1 MKKLLKKTLIIF
13 TIIFSCLLVS
23 SCTMFTPEYGD
34 KDPDTGDKDPDGGGN
49 TEVIE
54 MNEKI
59 INVYLIA
66 GQSNAVGYG
75 MDDDY
80 SIASSDQRVIDG
92 YDNVLYYGAQE
103 RWDNEKLN
111 VEFQPVKFG
120 MGAYIDRC
128 GAELGIA
135 KAIADNEGM
144 NAIIKCAWGSTH
156 IFPDMI
162 DAISYEQGTWTPPT
176 YIKNHN
182 FDLRANELVG
192 RMYRWWQETVSEGI
206 KLLIDDGYTPVIKG
220 LWWMQGCAE
229 MYSAEQSAAYEE
241 LLKTLIVDMR
251 NEISNITGSDYS
263 QMPFVFGLPNITENP
278 YPVPYQAAVRTAMKN
293 VANDA
298 SVINADYIDCDN
310 DEEIKK
316 PYDIWHFDGKGQVYL
331 GETFV
336 SKLNNLNE
344 HNPKI
349 NETIS
354 IDKTIDIIDGKLV
367 YTASVTNYN
376 KENKYSYGIITVP
389 TSDLIENNITG
400 NYIEELN
407 SNNIEFYNNKSNVEI
422 IKIKGDYTNSIIKS
436 NVAISD
442 NNTSLTSIAYIVDE
456 DGNYCYSNPSISH
469 SKGEIASELLYSNV
483 SEAVKNDLAN
493 CIDDNFELV
502 VEKNLNLAYSQ
513 TEYSVNLNLKQ
524 SPNMNYFV
532 KYTSANPEVA
542 KVDSEGNVTPLK
554 HGITNITI
562 ECGGKTETV
571 KVTVGDVSENEVV
584 FDGVINSN
592 EYPGSSYTANNN
604 RTTLNIKGKVVDGIA
619 YLAFEITHG
628 NWSMTDNQYW
638 HLNDNIEFYLGN
650 AGTDFKNNDIRKY
663 TVIFYDGVPTF
674 SQGIDRAFVST
685 KQVNGK
691 QVTTVELCVLGIYDC
706 YQLKVGLNGNGFGW
720 LGAIWDFDATIGYLT
735 KDGIKVNQPFAVN
748 NEITL
753 DGNFTES
760 FYTDEVKTNIIST
773 NANGAQLNIMGTLT
787 EKGVVFGVTINHT
800 KAANISTNNSS
811 NWYTFLNIEFHLN
824 NSEKGIICTAQNK
837 ISHSR
842 SAMYSKTVQN
852 GSGYTT
858 TMEVFIPYE
867 SFVINNDY
875 DGQPITF
882 ACAGWF
888 ETGWSWLFGNSWNST
903 HKIYANGIFLK

>member
-23 SCTMFTPEYGD
+23 SCTVFNPEYDD
-34 KDPDTGDKDPDGGGN
+34 KGPDTGDKDPDGDGN

-54 MNEKI
+54 MKEKI

-206 KLLIDDGYTPVIKG
+206 KLLIEDGYTPVIKG

-293 VANDA
+293 VANDS

-310 DEEIKK
+310 DEKIKK
-316 PYDIWHFDGKGQVYL
+316 PYDIWHFDGKGQIYL

-336 SKLNNLNE
+336 SKLN
-344 HNPKI
+344 
-349 NETIS
+349 
-354 IDKTIDIIDGKLV
+354 
-367 YTASVTNYN
+367 
-376 KENKYSYGIITVP
+376 
-389 TSDLIENNITG
+389 
-400 NYIEELN
+400 
-407 SNNIEFYNNKSNVEI
+407 
-422 IKIKGDYTNSIIKS
+422 
-436 NVAISD
+436 
-442 NNTSLTSIAYIVDE
+442 
-456 DGNYCYSNPSISH
+456 
-469 SKGEIASELLYSNV
+469 
-483 SEAVKNDLAN
+483 
-493 CIDDNFELV
+493 
-502 VEKNLNLAYSQ
+502 Q
-513 TEYSVNLNLKQ
+513 
-524 SPNMNYFV
+524 
-532 KYTSANPEVA
+532 
-542 KVDSEGNVTPLK
+542 
-554 HGITNITI
+554 
-562 ECGGKTETV
+562 
-571 KVTVGDVSENEVV
+571 
-584 FDGVINSN
+584 
-592 EYPGSSYTANNN
+592 
-604 RTTLNIKGKVVDGIA
+604 
-619 YLAFEITHG
+619 
-628 NWSMTDNQYW
+628 
-638 HLNDNIEFYLGN
+638 
-650 AGTDFKNNDIRKY
+650 
-663 TVIFYDGVPTF
+663 
-674 SQGIDRAFVST
+674 
-685 KQVNGK
+685 
-691 QVTTVELCVLGIYDC
+691 
-706 YQLKVGLNGNGFGW
+706 
-720 LGAIWDFDATIGYLT
+720 
-735 KDGIKVNQPFAVN
+735 
-748 NEITL
+748 
-753 DGNFTES
+753 
-760 FYTDEVKTNIIST
+760 
-773 NANGAQLNIMGTLT
+773 
-787 EKGVVFGVTINHT
+787 
-800 KAANISTNNSS
+800 
-811 NWYTFLNIEFHLN
+811 
-824 NSEKGIICTAQNK
+824 
-837 ISHSR
+837 
-842 SAMYSKTVQN
+842 
-852 GSGYTT
+852 
-858 TMEVFIPYE
+858 
-867 SFVINNDY
+867 
-875 DGQPITF
+875 
-882 ACAGWF
+882 
-888 ETGWSWLFGNSWNST
+888 
-903 HKIYANGIFLK
+903 